1 MENDKSLGMIPNYE
15 LSTDEAGSNI
25 YETSYVFNP
34 ATDKSML
41 YFNDE
46 SKKSNLGFAKPTV
59 EGWQRITS
67 GVFMMP
73 DTKYIRVDK
82 DGNYYTVSFSKESL
96 YNALIKYLKAGNS
109 DNVKVEHNGQLL
121 EGFVA
126 IEHWIIK
133 DAKTISPVLGLSLKD
148 MGYNPQD
155 IPVGTVMKSTY
166 IADEQFWNDMILTGK
181 VTGYSLGGLFE
192 LTEFDFSKEVNKF
205 YSNDITE
212 RFKSAYG
219 ESFSNADGI
228 VLSIEDNAVKS
239 NLESFNSNDGVFYL
253 DVDSKLTKCV
263 VKNGKIVE
271 FSDEDEDK
279 IKDTA
284 MEAGMI
290 FSKVCIK
297 IEVEI
302 EECDDEVENGENIV
316 TDESLTNGTEVY
328 VVDLRQTDS
337 FANDVQLCCTTVVND
352 NVEKQLFVNTD
363 NAKSNGEYI
372 DSKVTESTQSNDLE
386 SFKNEMLAKMNEMS
400 ANFVSIQSKYETML
414 NEMRVLLLQSEVLLQ
429 EKDKTV
435 KDTEKQIANVIKQT
449 ESQPIA
455 KPQSFNKVEEVKPK
469 GFPVKVGNTIVYVD

>member
-1 MENDKSLGMIPNYE
+1 
-15 LSTDEAGSNI
+15 
-25 YETSYVFNP
+25 
-34 ATDKSML
+34 ML

-46 SKKSNLGFAKPTV
+46 SKKANLGFAKPEV
-59 EGWQRITS
+59 EGRQRITS

-96 YNALIKYLKAGNS
+96 YNALVKYLKAGNA

-126 IEHWIIK
+126 IEHWVIRNE
-133 DAKTISPVLGLSLKD
+133 KTVSPVLGLSLKD

-192 LTEFDFSKEVNKF
+192 LTEFDFSNEVNKF
-205 YSNDITE
+205 YGNDITE

-219 ESFSNADGI
+219 ESFTNSNGI

-239 NLESFNSNDGVFYL
+239 NLESFNSIDNTFYL

-271 FSDEDEDK
+271 FSDENDDEVKDK
-279 IKDTA
+279 A

-290 FSKVCIK
+290 FSKYCVKVEI
-297 IEVEI
+297 EI
-302 EECDDEVENGENIV
+302 EECEEIEVED
-316 TDESLTNGTEVY
+316 TESVEDVNMLPNSASIYE
-328 VVDLRQTDS
+328 VDLRTKDS
-337 FANDVQLCCTTVVND
+337 LANAMVND
-352 NVEKQLFVNTD
+352 NVEQQLFMNTD
-363 NAKSNGEYI
+363 NAKTNGEYV
-372 DSKVTESTQSNDLE
+372 DNKVTENTQSNDLE
-386 SFKNEMLAKMNEMS
+386 AFKNEMLAKMNEM
-400 ANFVSIQSKYETML
+400 QSKYESML
-414 NEMRVLLLQSEVLLQ
+414 NDMSNLLQ
-429 EKDKTV
+429 EKDKVV
-435 KDTEKQIANVIKQT
+435 KDKEKQVANVIKEV
-449 ESQPIA
+449 ESQPIHR
-455 KPQSFNKVEEVKPK
+455 PQAFNSVVKEDIKPK
-469 GFPVKVGNTIVYVD
+469 GYPVRVGGKTIHVE

>member
-15 LSTDEAGSNI
+15 LSTDDAGSNI

-96 YNALIKYLKAGNS
+96 YSALIKYLKAGNG

-133 DAKTISPVLGLSLKD
+133 EAKTISPVLGLSLKD

-239 NLESFNSNDGVFYL
+239 NLESFNSNDGVFYVKG
-253 DVDSKLTKCV
+253 DDKLTKCV

-271 FSDEDEDK
+271 FSDEDNDK

-290 FSKVCIK
+290 FSKVYIK
-297 IEVEI
+297 VEVEI
-302 EECDDEVENGENIV
+302 EECDDEVEDGENIV
-316 TDESLTNGTEVY
+316 TDETSPNGTEVY
-328 VVDLRQTDS
+328 VADLRQTDS
-337 FANDVQLCCTTVVND
+337 LVNVTVND
-352 NVEKQLFVNTD
+352 NVEKQLFTDTNNTQ
-363 NAKSNGEYI
+363 SNGEYVDDI
-372 DSKVTESTQSNDLE
+372 TKTNDLEVSNDLE
-386 SFKNEMLAKMNEMS
+386 VFKSEMLAKMNEMS
-400 ANFVSIQSKYETML
+400 ANFVSIQSKYEAML
-414 NEMRVLLLQSEVLLQ
+414 NDMNALLLQSETLLQ

-435 KDTEKQIANVIKQT
+435 KDKEKQIASIIKQT

>member
-1 MENDKSLGMIPNYE
+1 MENDKGLGLIPNYE

-46 SKKSNLGFAKPTV
+46 SKKTNLGFAKPEV
-59 EGWQRITS
+59 QGWLVNGVNWQRITS

-96 YNALIKYLKAGNS
+96 YNALIKYLKAGNG

-126 IEHWIIK
+126 IEHWVIRNE
-133 DAKTISPVLGLSLKD
+133 KTVSPVLGLSLKD

-192 LTEFDFSKEVNKF
+192 LTEFDFSNEVNKF
-205 YSNDITE
+205 YGNDITE

-219 ESFSNADGI
+219 ESFTNSNGV
-228 VLSIEDNAVKS
+228 VLSIEDSVVKS
-239 NLESFNSNDGVFYL
+239 NLESFNSIDSTFYL

-271 FSDEDEDK
+271 FSDEDDVKVKE
-279 IKDTA
+279 TA

-290 FSKVCIK
+290 FSKYCVK
-297 IEVEI
+297 VEVEI
-302 EECDDEVENGENIV
+302 EECEESEVEDTESVEDVNMLPNDLIEQQLFNNENV
-316 TDESLTNGTEVY
+316 KTDDKQIDNEV
-328 VVDLRQTDS
+328 S
-337 FANDVQLCCTTVVND
+337 NDVKL
-352 NVEKQLFVNTD
+352 
-363 NAKSNGEYI
+363 
-372 DSKVTESTQSNDLE
+372 NDLE
-386 SFKNEMLAKMNEMS
+386 AFKNEMLAKMNEMS
-400 ANFVSIQSKYETML
+400 AKYESML
-414 NEMRVLLLQSEVLLQ
+414 NDMKSMISQKEMLLQ
-429 EKDKTV
+429 EKDSLI
-435 KDTEKQIANVIKQT
+435 KDKEKQVASIVKEI
-449 ESQPIA
+449 ESQPIQ
-455 KPQSFNKVEEVKPK
+455 KTQDFNKQEVKQNEQK
-469 GFPVKVGNTIVYVD
+469 GFRIGNRYIYQDF